1 MADHILTFI
10 GANLLLDNMNYLL
23 KIYRP
28 DLSLQLANV
37 TDYGSVSC
45 HGGEMGS
52 KTLSYQS
59 PLNAGALSIEEKEI
73 REQAEQIAL
82 LYYIVYD
89 SLAGFDKTGEFRM
102 KLNNTFLLDYDSL
115 RKKVNLSSM
124 QFKKHLPDI

>member
-1 MADHILTFI
+1 MA
-10 GANLLLDNMNYLL
+10 
-23 KIYRP
+23 
-28 DLSLQLANV
+28 
-37 TDYGSVSC
+37 
-45 HGGEMGS
+45 S

-89 SLAGFDKTGEFRM
+89 SLAGFDQTGEFRM

-124 QFKKHLPDI
+124 QFKKHLPNI